1 MKEYWNLRPEF
12 RTARPGFEQDISSK
26 DAGLVIGDRAF
37 DLNSKY
43 KYVYDLPAIWKE
55 MTGSP
60 FVFAVWVA
68 NKELPEK
75 FILQFNKSLKKGL
88 NNINIALIEEYSSYT
103 DCKNLSDYLNNK
115 ISYSL
120 DAAKLKAMNLFLQK
134 I

>member
-1 MKEYWNLRPEF
+1 MK
-12 RTARPGFEQDISSK
+12 
-26 DAGLVIGDRAF
+26 
-37 DLNSKY
+37 
-43 KYVYDLPAIWKE
+43 
-55 MTGSP
+55 
-60 FVFAVWVA
+60 
-68 NKELPEK
+68 
-75 FILQFNKSLKKGL
+75 FNKSLKKGL